1 MKPICFVVF
10 GELEFRQQSQ
20 LLQKVWASGPGGGFN
35 GKSAAAR
42 FFEQVTVPSTIFKTR
57 SDVRLG

>member
-20 LLQKVWASGPGGGFN
+20 LLQNVWASGQGGCN

-42 FFEQVTVPSTIFKTR
+42 FFEQVTVPSTVFKTR